1 VRAFLSKIQS
11 IGWRLAIVALTPFLT
26 TFSAHAQGLSA
37 AALFDRGDFPA
48 AAAAYAETLRANP
61 SDRDAQ
67 LGLASVR
74 LFQNDLALAK
84 PLLGSVLAADPQNA
98 RARGLLAE
106 LERRQAEAGR
116 RTTIDGSESVVP
128 FVTAEPLPV
137 VRATVNGITANFLV
151 DTGGDVDLEPALA
164 AKAHVATVDSGMGN
178 FAGGLKAPT
187 RRGQLQSMALGSAT
201 AYDVPV
207 HVFPTH
213 ASALFAGTKID
224 GVVGTT
230 FFERFLTTVDYPRNR
245 LVLRPRSSSA
255 SAAFEAG
262 ADNAH
267 DAIVPCYLVGDH
279 FVIAPAAVN
288 DAGGLFLFDSGLAGG
303 GVMPSNALVEAAK
316 IPVDRARATTG
327 FGGGGAV
334 TAIPFVAQS
343 VSVGTALQR
352 DVPGIY
358 TPQGSP
364 FSLFPF
370 VVWGAVSHEFLKH
383 YAFTLDFDAMKIVLQ
398 APHAVATAPTAQQIF
413 DAAFRRLQ
421 SYPVPPYAVWTSTW
435 HITRTPMGY
444 YTGESSSVE
453 VNRYAVRL
461 ADGMENVSDP
471 IPSGKLPP
479 ALIEPEFLGPFAWT
493 IRSSVRVAPAQAGG
507 PMLVPD
513 MAGLM
518 TIAHVVSVAKW
529 PYSLAGDAAAPPM
542 EQVDGRQTY
551 HFRLHPRDD
560 PQKHN
565 LRDLWID
572 VSTYDIWKVRFVGTY
587 RPVPQAPVSPTE
599 ATVDFRNVLGCWVV
613 TRARWTYEEAP
624 IVYTFDVQNNE
635 IGLPD
640 ALPDWLFDAAEYR
653 KHEAAGEPDYL
664 GLLLERLRKGNAS
677 SPSHAATDLVEPPF
691 H

>member
-1 VRAFLSKIQS
+1 MRAFLAGISS
-11 IGWRLAIVALTPFLT
+11 IGWRFALAALAPLLAAS
-26 TFSAHAQGLSA
+26 SAHAQGVSA
-37 AALFDRGDFPA
+37 AALYERGDFSG
-48 AAAAYAETLRANP
+48 AAAAYAEILQANP
-61 SDRDAQ
+61 SDREAE
-67 LGLASVR
+67 LGLASIR
-74 LFQNDLALAK
+74 LFENHLAAAK
-84 PLLGSVLAADPQNA
+84 PLLGAVLAADPQDA
-98 RARGLLAE
+98 RASGLLAE
-106 LERRQAEAGR
+106 LERRQAEAAR
-116 RTTIDGSESVVP
+116 RATIDGGESVVP
-128 FVTAEPLPV
+128 FLTAVPLPV
-137 VRATVNGITANFLV
+137 VRATVNGVTANLLV

-164 AKAHVATVDSGMGN
+164 AKARVATVDSGMGN
-178 FAGGLKAPT
+178 FAGGMKAPT
-187 RRGQLQSMALGSAT
+187 KRGVVRSLTLGSAT
-201 AYDVPV
+201 AYDLPV

-213 ASALFAGTKID
+213 AAALFSGTKID

-230 FFERFLTTVDYPRNR
+230 FFERFLTTMDYPRNR
-245 LVLRPRSSSA
+245 LVLRPRSAAA

-262 ADNAH
+262 ASDAH

-279 FVIAPAAVN
+279 FIIAPAAVN

-303 GVMPSNALVEAAK
+303 GVMPSDALVGAANLS
-316 IPVDRARATTG
+316 VDRARATTG

-334 TAIPFVAQS
+334 TAIPFVAQR
-343 VSVGTALQR
+343 VSVGTAQQR

-370 VVWGAVSHEFLKH
+370 VVWGAISHEFLKH
-383 YAFTLDFDAMKIVLQ
+383 YAFTMDFDAMKIALE
-398 APHAVATAPTAQQIF
+398 APEASAKPPTAQQIF

-479 ALIEPEFLGPFAWT
+479 ALIEPEFLGPFAWS
-493 IRSSVRVAPAQAGG
+493 IRSSVHVAPAQSGT
-507 PMLVPD
+507 MLVPD

-518 TIAHVVSVAKW
+518 TIARVVAVAQW
-529 PYSLAGDAAAPPM
+529 PYSLVGDAAAPPV
-542 EQVDGRQTY
+542 EQVDGHQAY
-551 HFRLHPRDD
+551 HFQLHPRDE

-572 VSTYDIWKVRFVGTY
+572 VSNYDIWKVRFVGTY
-587 RPVPQAPVSPTE
+587 RPVPNAPVSPTE

-613 TRARWTYEEAP
+613 NRARWTYEDAP
-624 IVYTFDVQNNE
+624 IIYTFDVQNDE

-640 ALPDWLFDAAEYR
+640 TLPDWLFDAAEYR

-664 GLLLERLRKGNAS
+664 GLLLERLRKE
-677 SPSHAATDLVEPPF
+677 SH
-691 H
+691 

>member
-1 VRAFLSKIQS
+1 VRAFPAIAAATVL
-11 IGWRLAIVALTPFLT
+11 LATPL
-26 TFSAHAQGLSA
+26 AHAQGASGL
-37 AALFDRGDFPA
+37 ALFERGDFPA
-48 AAAAYAETLRANP
+48 AAAAYAAALAANP
-61 SDRDAQ
+61 SDRDAE

-74 LFQNDLALAK
+74 LFQNDLIVAK
-84 PLLGSVLAADPQNA
+84 PLLDSVLATDPQNV
-98 RARGLLAE
+98 RAGRLLTE

-116 RTTIDGSESVVP
+116 RTTIEGAESVVP
-128 FVTAEPLPV
+128 FVTAVPLPV
-137 VRATVNGITANFLV
+137 VRANVNGITANFLV

-164 AKAHVATVDSGMGN
+164 ARAGVVTIDSGMGN

-187 RRGQLQSMALGSAT
+187 RSGKLKLMTLGSAT

-213 ASALFAGTKID
+213 ASALFNGTKID
-224 GVVGTT
+224 GVIGTT
-230 FFERFLTTVDYPRNR
+230 FFERFLTTMDYPHNR
-245 LVLRPRSSSA
+245 LLLRPRSA
-255 SAAFEAG
+255 SAAFEAS
-262 ADNAH
+262 ASDAH

-279 FVIAPAAVN
+279 FIMAPAAVN
-288 DAGGLFLFDSGLAGG
+288 DAAGLFLFDSGLAGG
-303 GVMPSNALVEAAK
+303 GVMPSNALLDAAK

-334 TAIPFVAQS
+334 TAIPFVAQQ
-343 VSVGTALQR
+343 VSVGAAVQR

-370 VVWGAVSHEFLKH
+370 VVWGAISHEFLKH
-383 YAFTLDFDAMKIVLQ
+383 YAFTMDFDAMKLVLQ
-398 APHAVATAPTAQQIF
+398 APEAARAPTAQQIF

-421 SYPVPPYAVWTSTW
+421 SYPAPPYAVWTSTW

-453 VNRYAVRL
+453 VNRYALRL

-479 ALIEPEFLGPFAWT
+479 AIIEPEFLGPFAWT
-493 IRSSVRVAPAQAGG
+493 IRSSIHVAPEQRGG
-507 PMLVPD
+507 AMMAPD

-529 PYSLAGDAAAPPM
+529 PYSLTGNATAQAETTVPPI
-542 EQVDGRQTY
+542 EQVDGHQTY
-551 HFRLHPRDD
+551 HFQLHPSED

-572 VSTYDIWKVRFVGTY
+572 VNTYDIWKVRFVGTY
-587 RPVPQAPVSPTE
+587 RPVPQAPISPTE

-613 TRARWTYEEAP
+613 TRSRWTYESSP
-624 IVYTFDVQNNE
+624 IIYTYDVQNDE

-640 ALPDWLFDAAEYR
+640 TLPDWLFDTAEYR
-653 KHEAAGEPDYL
+653 KRQAAGQPDYL
-664 GLLLERLRKGNAS
+664 RLLLERLRKGNG
-677 SPSHAATDLVEPPF
+677 
-691 H
+691 

>member
-1 VRAFLSKIQS
+1 VRAFSAIVPAL
-11 IGWRLAIVALTPFLT
+11 GWRLALAALPLFLAT
-26 TFSAHAQGLSA
+26 SSAQAQGVSA
-37 AALFDRGDFPA
+37 AALFERGDFPG
-48 AAAAYAETLRANP
+48 AAAAYAAALQANP
-61 SDRDAQ
+61 SDRDAE

-74 LFQNDLALAK
+74 LFQNDLTVAK
-84 PLLGSVLAADPQNA
+84 PLLDSVLATDPQNV
-98 RARGLLAE
+98 RAGRLLAE
-106 LERRQAEAGR
+106 LQRRQAEAGR
-116 RTTIDGSESVVP
+116 RTTIDGAESVLP
-128 FVTAEPLPV
+128 FVTAVPLPV
-137 VRATVNGITANFLV
+137 VRAKVNGITANFLV

-164 AKAHVATVDSGMGN
+164 AKASVATVDSGMGN

-187 RRGQLQSMALGSAT
+187 RSGKLKSMTLGSAT

-213 ASALFAGTKID
+213 ASALFPGTKID

-230 FFERFLTTVDYPRNR
+230 FFERFLTTMDYPHNR
-245 LVLRPRSSSA
+245 LLLRTRSAAA
-255 SAAFEAG
+255 SAAFEAS
-262 ADNAH
+262 ASDAH

-279 FVIAPAAVN
+279 FIIAPAAVN
-288 DAGGLFLFDSGLAGG
+288 DATGLFLFDSGLAGG
-303 GVMPSNALVEAAK
+303 GVVPSNALIDAAK
-316 IPVDRARATTG
+316 IRVDRARATTG

-334 TAIPFVAQS
+334 TAVPFVAQR

-370 VVWGAVSHEFLKH
+370 VVWGAISHEFLKH
-383 YAFTLDFDAMKIVLQ
+383 YAFTMDFDAMKIVLQ
-398 APHAVATAPTAQQIF
+398 APEDAVKAPTAQQIF

-421 SYPVPPYAVWTSTW
+421 SYPAPPYAVWTSAW

-453 VNRYAVRL
+453 VNRYALRL

-493 IRSSVRVAPAQAGG
+493 IRSSVHVAPAQNGG
-507 PMLVPD
+507 PMMVPD

-529 PYSLAGDAAAPPM
+529 PYSLGGNATGPADAAPPV
-542 EQVDGRQTY
+542 ELVDGHQTY
-551 HFRLHPRDD
+551 HFQLHPRED

-572 VSTYDIWKVRFVGTY
+572 VNTYDIWKVRFVGTY

-599 ATVDFRNVLGCWVV
+599 ATVDFRSVLGCWVV
-613 TRARWTYEEAP
+613 TRARWTYESSP
-624 IVYTFDVQNNE
+624 ILYTFDVQNNE

-640 ALPDWLFDAAEYR
+640 TLPDWLFDAAEYR
-653 KHEAAGEPDYL
+653 KHQAAGEPDYL
-664 GLLLERLRKGNAS
+664 GLLLERLRKGKG
-677 SPSHAATDLVEPPF
+677 
-691 H
+691 